1 MAMGAKAVNITV
13 SYSGIL
19 AKPTLQQ
26 KIDVLQDE
34 LLKMPQADV
43 KTIHSFEDGKYFRK
57 MISPP
62 HTVIVGAEH
71 KIAYKV
77 RLEKGTISVNIGDEI
92 RTLTAPMEFDAPA
105 GARRVGLVGNDE
117 LVWVDIYDNPEGGTN
132 IDEIEER
139 LYVIPECG
147 LLDKRLALANNNA
160 RLVLTEN

>member
-1 MAMGAKAVNITV
+1 MNITV

-19 AKPTLQQ
+19 AKPTLQH

-43 KTIHSFEDGKYFRK
+43 KTIHSFAPGTYFRK
-57 MISPP
+57 MVAPP
-62 HTVIVGAEH
+62 NTVIVGAEH
-71 KIAYKV
+71 KSPYKV
-77 RLEKGTISVNIGDEI
+77 KLEKGTISVNIGDEI

-105 GARRVGLVGNDE
+105 GARRVGLVGDEE
-117 LVWVDIYDNPEGGTN
+117 LVWIDIYDNADDCTD

-147 LLDKRLALANNNA
+147 MLDKRLALANNSA

>member
-1 MAMGAKAVNITV
+1 VGASVNITV

-43 KTIHSFEDGKYFRK
+43 KTIHSFKDGKYFRK

-105 GARRVGLVGNDE
+105 GARRVGLVGDDE
-117 LVWVDIYDNPEGGTN
+117 LVWVDIYDNPEGGTD

>member
-1 MAMGAKAVNITV
+1 MNISV

-19 AKPTLQQ
+19 AKPTLQH

-43 KTIHSFEDGKYFRK
+43 KTIHSFAPGKYFRK
-57 MISPP
+57 MVAPP
-62 HTVIVGAEH
+62 NTVIVGAEH
-71 KIAYKV
+71 KSPYKV
-77 RLEKGTISVNIGDEI
+77 KLEKGTISVNIGDEI

-105 GARRVGLVGNDE
+105 GARRVGLVGDEE
-117 LVWVDIYDNPEGGTN
+117 LVWIDIYDNADDCTD

-147 LLDKRLALANNNA
+147 MLDKRLALANNTA